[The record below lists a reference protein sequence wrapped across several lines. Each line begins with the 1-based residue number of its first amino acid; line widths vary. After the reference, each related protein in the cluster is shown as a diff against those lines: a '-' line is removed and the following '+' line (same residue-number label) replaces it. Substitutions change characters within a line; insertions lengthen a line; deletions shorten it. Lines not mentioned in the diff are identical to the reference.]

1 MKRKCDFRVLFVT
14 RTNRHNA
21 PYLDSSVRYRCYNPA
36 EVMAD
41 MGCLADV
48 VASARLDAR
57 MMENYDAFVFHRPSG
72 DDDNQM
78 RCLERADALGKP
90 CVADYDDLTFDP
102 AFALHSSAYR
112 NGRISGN
119 RAMEVFESNKRGL
132 LSFDSFTVATG
143 PLADRVVAVKP
154 GAEVCVVH
162 NGLSPNLVAS
172 FPPLKAMSLRRHAA
186 RKVLSYLS
194 GTSNHIPDIGFVAD
208 AIAKFLDSRPDFGLV
223 IMGKLKSIPGLCGRR
238 GVHRVGMRD
247 FHSFFQHASAYY
259 ANLAPLAPDSM
270 FNECKSALKFFESG
284 VWGVPTIAYPNAD
297 FRRFSDSRGLLF
309 AKSPESWQEAL
320 EKISDDGF
328 YREATEGLRGYC
340 LRNCMATGPARRLLA
355 FLQGGGAKCGC

>member
-309 AKSPESWQEAL
+309 AKSPESWLEAL

>member
-1 MKRKCDFRVLFVT
+1 MKRKCDFRVLFVS
-14 RTNRHNA
+14 RTKRQDA
-21 PYLDSSVRYRCYNPA
+21 PYKDPSVRYRCYNPA

-48 VASARLDAR
+48 VASVRLDVR

-78 RCLERADALGKP
+78 RCLEHANALGRP
-90 CVADYDDLTFDP
+90 CVADYDDLVFDP
-102 AFALHSSAYR
+102 AFAFHSSAYR
-112 NGRISGN
+112 NGLMSSS

-132 LSFDSFTVATG
+132 LLFDRFTVSTG

-172 FPPLKAMSLRRHAA
+172 FPAFESMSMRRHAA
-186 RKVLSYLS
+186 RKVLSYLA
-194 GTSNHIPDIGFVAD
+194 GTATHVPDISFVAG
-208 AIAKFLDSRPDFGLV
+208 AIAKFLDSRPDFGLA
-223 IMGKLKSIPGLCGRR
+223 IMGKLNGIPGLDGRR
-238 GVHRVGMRD
+238 GVHRVGERD
-247 FHSFFQHASAYY
+247 FNSFFQHASAYY
-259 ANLAPLAPDSM
+259 ANLAPLAPDNM

-297 FRRFSDSRGLLF
+297 FRRFSDSKGLLF
-309 AKSPESWQEAL
+309 AKSPESWLGAL
-320 EKISDDGF
+320 EKISDESF
-328 YREATEGLRGYC
+328 YREATEGLRDYC
-340 LRNCMATGPARRLLA
+340 LRNCMATEPAGRLLA
-355 FLQGGGAKCGC
+355 FLKGGGTK

>member
-1 MKRKCDFRVLFVT
+1 MKRMCDFRVLFVT

-48 VASARLDAR
+48 VASARLDAK

-270 FNECKSALKFFESG
+270 FNECKSALKFFECG

-309 AKSPESWQEAL
+309 AKSPESWLEAL

>member
-14 RTNRHNA
+14 WTKCQSA
-21 PYLDSSVRYRCYNPA
+21 PYLDPSVRYRCYNPA

-48 VASARLDAR
+48 VTSARLEAR
-57 MMENYDAFVFHRPSG
+57 MMEHYDAFVFHRPPG
-72 DDDNQM
+72 DDDNQK
-78 RCLERADALGKP
+78 RCLERANALGKP

-102 AFALHSSAYR
+102 AFAFHSSAYR
-112 NGRISGN
+112 NGRIS
-119 RAMEVFESNKRGL
+119 RKRVLEVFEGNKRGL
-132 LSFDSFTVATG
+132 QSFDRFTVATG

-162 NGLSPNLVAS
+162 NGLSPDLVAS
-172 FPPLKAMSLRRHAA
+172 FPALESMSLRRHAA

-194 GTSNHIPDIGFVAD
+194 GTPTHIPDIGFVAG
-208 AIAKFLDSRPDFGLV
+208 AIAKFLDSRPDFGLA
-223 IMGKLKSIPGLCGRR
+223 IMGNLNDIPGLDGRR

-247 FHSFFQHASAYY
+247 FDSFFQHASAYY

-270 FNECKSALKFFESG
+270 FNECKSAIKFFESG

-297 FRRFSDSRGLLF
+297 FRRFSDSKGLLF
-309 AKSPESWQEAL
+309 AKSPESWLRAL

-328 YREATEGLRGYC
+328 YREATEGLRDYC
-340 LRNCMATGPARRLLA
+340 LRNCMATEPARRLLA
-355 FLQGGGAKCGC
+355 FLQGGGAK

>member
-48 VASARLDAR
+48 VASARLDAK

-309 AKSPESWQEAL
+309 AKSPESWLEAL